1 MGVFL
6 CLHYERVIVSA
17 TSKIDNDEYEAHVN
31 NSVDAFGP
39 LTAEQV
45 AKLSA
50 LFDYQP
56 PKPKGAKVA

>member
-1 MGVFL
+1 VGAFL

-17 TSKIDNDEYEAHVN
+17 TNKIDNDEYEAHVK

-50 LFDYQP
+50 LFDYEP
-56 PKPKGAKVA
+56 PKSKGARVA